1 MMTMNRAIASSLM
14 LCVASLSFTGC
25 QTMDRN
31 RRATGAVIG
40 TTVGGAAG
48 ALIDRDNPW
57 RGALIGMAAGAAVGT
72 GVGHVLQRQKEAFD
86 RIEDLEVQR
95 ETVILQQPP
104 AYYDAGP
111 DTPSEEP
118 RIYSE
123 RSEALMV
130 RISSDVLFE
139 KGSSALSAHGVNKV
153 REIGDVLREYPES
166 DVYIRG
172 YTSSEGDDRVNY
184 ELSQRRAEVVR
195 NELVAAGIAP
205 SRLFPQGMGS
215 SNPVATNET
224 EAGRVQNRRVELH
237 VVPRNQGT
245 T

>member
-1 MMTMNRAIASSLM
+1 MLATHRSIATSLIV
-14 LCVASLSFTGC
+14 CVAAMSFTGC
-25 QTMDRN
+25 QTMNEN
-31 RRATGAVIG
+31 RRTSGAVIG

-57 RGALIGMAAGAAVGT
+57 RGALIGMAAGAALGT
-72 GVGHVLQRQKEAFD
+72 GVGHVLQKQKEAFD

-111 DTPSEEP
+111 DSPREEP
-118 RIYSE
+118 RAYSE
-123 RSEALMV
+123 RTEALMV

-139 KGSSALSAHGVNKV
+139 KGSSALSAHGVSKV
-153 REIGDVLREYPES
+153 REIAGVLREYPES

-172 YTSSEGDDRVNY
+172 YTSSEGDDRVNF
-184 ELSQRRAEVVR
+184 ELSHRRAEVVR
-195 NELVAAGIAP
+195 SELVAAGISP

-215 SNPVATNET
+215 SNPVASNET
-224 EAGRVQNRRVELH
+224 ESGRVQNRRVELH
-237 VVPRNQGT
+237 VVPRGQGT